1 MSSSEVVPRRDI
13 IFVAVTNTLCVGTI
27 ILLILRVYTYFYIVR
42 KRGGNALLWA
52 FVAWIIAFPCMMI
65 YDYGTFA
72 LDDPSRNSY
81 RFAAFSVT
89 LLSVA
94 FARVGILMYIFQL
107 QSQVYN
113 SLIKR
118 SLLAIVLLNVSIS
131 DRRLQLRIL
140 WIYSANKTLF
150 LTAITY
156 IVLSLIF
163 VACVEEEGLEQIIT
177 CPTNASLVWIFV
189 AAGAWSAITDLIL
202 LLYPGY
208 LIWNL
213 QLRRKHK
220 VVISILMGLGILATI
235 FAVGKIIDYG
245 TSHGGKRDPHLGNIF
260 HMVEVWVLLIAS
272 SAAPLWPLV
281 RQLDNLKDSK
291 DSDDSEKEPMG
302 GES

>member
-1 MSSSEVVPRRDI
+1 MSSSQVVPRRDI
-13 IFVAVTNTLCVGTI
+13 IFVAVTNTLCVITT
-27 ILLILRVYTYFYIVR
+27 ILLLLRVYTYFYIVR

-52 FVAWIIAFPCMMI
+52 FVAWVIAFPCMMV

-81 RFAAFSVT
+81 RFAAFSIT

-94 FARVGILMYIFQL
+94 FARLGILMYIFEL

-118 SLLAIVLLNVSIS
+118 SLLTIVLLN
-131 DRRLQLRIL
+131 
-140 WIYSANKTLF
+140 F
-150 LTAITY
+150 LTAVTY

-163 VACVEEEGLEQIIT
+163 VACVEEEGLEQRIT

-202 LLYPGY
+202 SLYPGY

-245 TSHGGKRDPHLGNIF
+245 TSHGGKR
-260 HMVEVWVLLIAS
+260 
-272 SAAPLWPLV
+272 
-281 RQLDNLKDSK
+281 
-291 DSDDSEKEPMG
+291 
-302 GES
+302 